1 MYTIIAYL
9 SSSSNPKDYK
19 CKKGQERREH
29 FYSGECS
36 FVVHLNE
43 NLCNES
49 FSWSFERKNLCRPC
63 YEGQRLVEVCLSL
76 VAGKVRLSVTL
87 LWLKFLVLNSFPC
100 FAGFFDHP
108 PLNTREHDRLKH
120 ETKEKRQISILER
133 KKIGSTPNSE
143 NKMKKWGSIRP
154 PFPIKPAS
162 IRHLITV
169 LYLGK

>member
-1 MYTIIAYL
+1 MNESLYNSVMMVQKLCFNTANLYVYNYRVP

-19 CKKGQERREH
+19 CKKGQERREY

-43 NLCNES
+43 NLRNES

-108 PLNTREHDRLKH
+108 PLNTKEHDRLKH
-120 ETKEKRQISILER
+120 ETKDKRQISILER
-133 KKIGSTPNSE
+133 KKNWIDPQFRE
-143 NKMKKWGSIRP
+143 
-154 PFPIKPAS
+154 
-162 IRHLITV
+162 
-169 LYLGK
+169 

>member
-19 CKKGQERREH
+19 CKKGQERREY
-29 FYSGECS
+29 FYSGECG

-108 PLNTREHDRLKH
+108 PLNTREH
-120 ETKEKRQISILER
+120 
-133 KKIGSTPNSE
+133 NSE
-143 NKMKKWGSIRP
+143 NTNTISPIQRIKWKNGVRSVHHSP
-154 PFPIKPAS
+154 SHP
-162 IRHLITV
+162 LLLDT
-169 LYLGK
+169 L

>member
-19 CKKGQERREH
+19 CKKGQERREY

-120 ETKEKRQISILER
+120 ETKDSNISNNNSNITIFFLTSYNTTLTSYNTVILQYSDSFFFEYQGTR
-133 KKIGSTPNSE
+133 SP
-143 NKMKKWGSIRP
+143 
-154 PFPIKPAS
+154 
-162 IRHLITV
+162 
-169 LYLGK
+169 

>member
-1 MYTIIAYL
+1 MLWRSWTKACIILLWWSRNCLCFNTANLYVYNYRVP

-19 CKKGQERREH
+19 CKKGQERREY

-43 NLCNES
+43 NLRNES

-108 PLNTREHDRLKH
+108 PLNTKEHDRLKH
-120 ETKEKRQISILER
+120 ETKDKRQISILER
-133 KKIGSTPNSE
+133 KKNWIDPQFRE
-143 NKMKKWGSIRP
+143 
-154 PFPIKPAS
+154 
-162 IRHLITV
+162 
-169 LYLGK
+169 